1 MCFSWVFRMDGLW
14 RRFGR
19 RRNWSFLSFFPP
31 FAYAAIRL
39 VTIPHEYFR
48 VDDIWELSFVREQDS
63 LFTLIGR
70 DCFFYFRP
78 IKNLLWLLFSKLD
91 ILGVEWC
98 HVVAISIGVLSFFPV
113 LELCRRVL
121 GSEPKAIAASS
132 IWLLSPTLVSST
144 AWLSCLNIQVM
155 VAFSALTIIFHDKAW
170 DSGVFR
176 VSAVVSAGLFLFV
189 SLVSYESAIAVFPI
203 LILFDAMLR
212 PRRVTTKLAGK
223 SYCFYAAIVVLYL
236 ACRSF
241 AGSRTGVQDS
251 WTQATWCQLVVTSPY
266 FTLQHFTSWFWPFGR
281 FTVLGSYKWGD
292 VPLWILISSAV
303 FGFLV
308 IALSWLI
315 RNKSPVFSFCLFF
328 SLLGFAPA
336 SNCLGFGNGPYG
348 DYYLTLPS
356 IGLAAGCVELL
367 AMLSNQPGL
376 CRRVARVLGAV
387 FVVVRL
393 ATIEE
398 TISWARLWANT
409 DSACETS
416 IRNFPIFVS
425 NKIALIRE
433 ICSQGRYHEALQ
445 LGREIED
452 WLAPESPKMGY
463 VHLVRAIVAL
473 NERKDAKET
482 LDQLL
487 LCESCHLPD
496 VPQAL
501 LEYYRGCVFEDLQH
515 QVEAAKERYERALG
529 GEWNKD
535 LVPCADRLA
544 RILAIE
550 GNLPDAVSF
559 WEKAVKLDPDNVSVL
574 WNLSIAYRDSGQPGK
589 SAELLEKVRMLT
601 GNPDSGRQ

>member
-1 MCFSWVFRMDGLW
+1 M
-14 RRFGR
+14 
-19 RRNWSFLSFFPP
+19 
-31 FAYAAIRL
+31 I
-39 VTIPHEYFR
+39 
-48 VDDIWELSFVREQDS
+48 
-63 LFTLIGR
+63 
-70 DCFFYFRP
+70 
-78 IKNLLWLLFSKLD
+78 
-91 ILGVEWC
+91 
-98 HVVAISIGVLSFFPV
+98 
-113 LELCRRVL
+113 
-121 GSEPKAIAASS
+121 
-132 IWLLSPTLVSST
+132 
-144 AWLSCLNIQVM
+144 
-155 VAFSALTIIFHDKAW
+155 
-170 DSGVFR
+170 
-176 VSAVVSAGLFLFV
+176 
-189 SLVSYESAIAVFPI
+189 
-203 LILFDAMLR
+203 
-212 PRRVTTKLAGK
+212 
-223 SYCFYAAIVVLYL
+223 
-236 ACRSF
+236 
-241 AGSRTGVQDS
+241 
-251 WTQATWCQLVVTSPY
+251 
-266 FTLQHFTSWFWPFGR
+266 
-281 FTVLGSYKWGD
+281 
-292 VPLWILISSAV
+292 
-303 FGFLV
+303 
-308 IALSWLI
+308 
-315 RNKSPVFSFCLFF
+315 
-328 SLLGFAPA
+328 
-336 SNCLGFGNGPYG
+336 
-348 DYYLTLPS
+348 
-356 IGLAAGCVELL
+356 
-367 AMLSNQPGL
+367 SNQSGL

-452 WLAPESPKMGY
+452 WLVPESPKLGY

-473 NERKDAKET
+473 NERKDAEET

-487 LCESCHLPD
+487 LCESCNLPD

-501 LEYYRGCVFEDLQH
+501 LEYYRGCVSEDLQH
-515 QVEAAKERYERALG
+515 QIEAAKEHYERALG